1 MNLSKKL
8 KYSVLLPI
16 IAFMSVAIALCAC
29 IGIKGADVGTTAEA
43 ESTTMTITPTDQPG
57 HTHDGMYFETDLNAS
72 FAANQ
77 TLSDVTYVTN
87 SYFPGIQIIKYGV
100 IEVDSGT
107 GDIISKIEKP
117 SVTGLVLYEEWYKTS
132 RTKGDGSGTIEYY
145 VTQKYH
151 YDISGGTYY
160 LSADLNFSQNYVN
173 SLPIYVNG
181 EAKICLNGH
190 TLTLLEDTQFEVMSG
205 GITLCGCDSDG
216 DGVRGKVI
224 TSAKKLIYSSDIRY
238 RITVSL
244 QNVDI
249 ECQTNFSYWD
259 RYHYMMIAIQFGDF
273 NMSNVNFTYTGT
285 KDSKLD
291 KIIFLDI
298 ASFKDLDTELNNVSV
313 GENVSVD
320 SNFYFKSGPAI
331 NMNGYNNSDPIFV
344 KPYEIRVGTVV
355 AENATDAM
363 VEIYDCDPYVDLGR
377 ETNVVAIIPW
387 GIEVT
392 LNNVSLDAVDGGG
405 ALSQTDLRDVAMTT
419 IYLKA
424 NDGYLLPIS
433 LALPSGLVYTV
444 SEDKLTATIS
454 GKPTDDQVQSYNGTP
469 IAVTVN
475 GKEDVEP
482 HIHDGITFDRV
493 MDADLL
499 GSLGTGWDETTSKDY
514 KILTAGNYFLNS
526 GNVSLTADIRIFG
539 QVNICLNGNNIVCG
553 EYRFV
558 LAGNASLNIYGC
570 NGGAFVKNGYSI
582 FAYNAGTSLGV
593 HGGNAGRIVTVNPI
607 DVSGYT
613 GTVNVMFRNLT
624 SGTTVLTNG
633 TKDNLSL
640 INAGSF
646 DIREE
651 GGNVV
656 VYVYGSVTI
665 TLVGIELADGNTGA
679 LVQTNL
685 LGAMTPV
692 IVKASDGKFLPDSVS
707 TKNGIVYTKNED
719 GTATISGT
727 PSGDVSYALAAFD
740 SADGHVHDG
749 VTFGTALT
757 LEYLNNCAGRIDAG
771 NYYLAEDITW
781 YGSLYI
787 NDAVNICLN
796 GNKFRCVCTDNIIYV
811 GSTGTLGIYGC
822 CGGELTN
829 SDNSYQDLF
838 YVEGKFNLF
847 GGTVSS
853 IREKVINLT
862 NGASFTMT
870 GGSVINNYTSTENI
884 NIEQQVSVYANSGSA
899 VKITNGTVKGKL
911 YVWNAIDL
919 DGYAG
924 EAIPLYNGNIT
935 TGCVLANNAVNADV
949 ISLINDGYMQD
960 YVADNK
966 TIIAAGA
973 YTVTINLVNA
983 KLASTSEGA
992 LYQKV
997 KVGEHFKPVKLDILG
1012 NYETASFDE
1021 TYFNFNLSEDGT
1033 VATIMPTENTVS
1045 YPNQYYIKV
1054 VASIPHKHNDITF
1067 TALNSDE
1074 VYNSFNNGGN
1084 YYLTSDVYWDS
1095 NYSAFT
1101 VRNNLSIC
1109 LNGYSITIRGMY
1121 PQIMVAD
1128 GATLRIF
1135 DCDESGKGSIQFYRE
1150 YVSDTSS
1157 LYDTSA
1163 INIGYGLLEIYG
1175 GTFLFTYDNYVI
1187 GGINVG
1193 GMSNDGGET
1202 WVYGNIA
1209 VYGGNLKNFL
1219 NSDGYCI
1226 RGNFANNN
1234 IKISG
1239 GTLGNVYVKSA
1250 IEAEG
1255 YDGNALSVYYGGI
1268 SNGVTVLKNSTVDK
1282 LNLLNDGC
1290 FAKQSGTDVIAVP
1303 PKTVTVTLEHASAT
1317 DEALLTQ
1324 TVGGRITDIVIT
1336 AEDGYVLPATLD
1348 IGYGLTYTLA
1358 PDGLTATISGEP
1370 TADTTI
1376 TVTCVVADSRTPVD
1390 IPSAGSKDYTGE
1402 TLISDLVDTE
1412 LYTVTTNAGGIVA
1425 GEYDVVLTLKDNTSY
1440 RWATGDADDAV
1451 RTIKF
1456 VINKATNEWTTALDM
1471 ADWTYGTT
1479 ASDPV
1484 AEAKFGTVVF
1494 TYATAQ
1500 DGTYSN
1506 VKPVNAGTYRV
1517 KATVEGT
1524 DNYTALIDMKSFV
1537 IATVKVAKP
1546 VADTTVF
1553 TYDGTEKTY
1562 TVAANDAYTVSG
1574 NKQTNAGTHTV
1585 TVTLNDKDNYEW
1597 ADNTTADVTFD
1608 FVINKANVEVPSA
1621 GRKKYTGSTLVSD
1634 LADTELYTVTT
1645 NEGGTEAGE
1654 YDVVLTLVDSGNY
1667 KWVDGTETADKTVKF
1682 VIYKAYTVTITT
1694 IATLKDGSGAL
1705 VQEVSEGD
1713 PIVDVILINTAH
1725 DGFAETNAEF
1735 DGTGLTYTR
1744 NSNGTVTISGTPV
1757 KDVTV
1762 TITMIHSHDRW
1773 TFVNY
1778 LTNANFTDFLY
1789 NVKDEPAISGAYCL
1803 AEDITITEDMLDS
1816 YKRAK
1821 VYANDDLAL
1830 CLNGHTITVGAR
1842 PLIIDFYD
1850 PSKVFSIYD
1859 CSDEA
1864 TGKITGSSTSTA
1876 GGMQASS
1883 ATVLQIGISAH
1894 VEMYGGTIENT
1905 GTSRQSY
1912 AVYATGDGVFGIHGG
1927 SIVVPS
1933 NANYSIVSSADIGIY
1948 GGSIGGTVYATGTID
1963 ANGYTGDPIKI
1974 KYNSY
1979 TDGKVLAYNNGDIN
1993 ILSLVESFYG
2003 EIKVIDNNIVMGFFY
2018 RVILN
2023 LYGVEIVPGEG
2034 QTTDELQN
2042 QDDFLRGPIKPVTV
2056 KAKEGFILPETID
2069 ALNGISY
2076 AYDAETKTAVISG
2089 TPTEGVQ
2096 WIDYTIRAK
2105 LTPPTV
2111 SGETGYSGEFDN
2123 ASHDISITASHVNS
2137 SVTFTYTWYKV
2148 EDEIRT
2154 LVAGTYSTLGVK
2166 NVPQSGTYICQ
2177 VIAKA
2182 EGCESDPVDSAPI
2195 TVSITPLDYDIAHVT
2210 FESATVVYDGQA
2222 HSLTITGDLP
2232 KGIDGEWLTV
2242 SYTGSATSVSQGAV
2256 TVTATFAT
2264 DSVNYNVPEA
2274 KTATITITQA
2284 TNEWTATLVLDDLT
2298 YGSTFNPTASAKFG
2312 EVVFAY
2318 ATEENGVYESAKP
2331 VNAGTYWVKAT
2342 VAETADYTGLTAKKS
2357 FVIDTVKVAKPEA
2370 DSTAFTY
2377 DGTEKTYTVASNAAY
2392 SVSNNTRTLAGSQT
2406 VTVALHDKDN
2416 YEWTDGT
2423 TTDVTFDFVIAKAVV
2438 DVPSAGSKEYTGSLL
2453 QSDIADTADYTVTK
2467 NDGGTSVGYYD
2478 VVVELIDN
2486 GNYKWN
2492 DDGEDVAE
2500 RTIQFRITKKL
2511 NRFTVELSMDNWTY
2525 SETAKEPSATALI
2538 GTVAFTYSNEEN
2550 GTYSDTKPSAA
2561 GTYWVKATVAE
2572 TADYTGL
2579 TAKKSFVIDTVK
2591 VTKPAKDTSVF
2602 SYNGAEQTYVVA
2614 ANDAYTVSGNKQT
2627 NAGNHTVTIA
2637 LIDKNNY
2644 EWTTAGNSDDLTY
2657 AFNIGKIDY
2666 DMSGITFENGTAE
2679 YDGQAHSLTITG
2691 DLPKGID
2698 GEWLTVSYTGSA
2710 TSVSQGAVTV
2720 TATFA
2725 TDSLNY
2731 NVPEVK
2737 TATITITQATN
2748 AWTTSLDMA
2757 DWTYGTTAS
2766 DPVAEAKFGTVVFT
2780 YATAQDGTYSNV
2792 KPVNAGTYWVKATV
2806 AETADYTGLTA
2817 KKSFVIDT
2825 VKVTK
2830 PAENT
2835 TVFTYNK
2842 AEQTYAVTPNADYT
2856 VSNNK
2861 RTNAGSQIV
2870 SVALNDKDNYVWAD
2884 GTTTD
2889 VTFTFTINKAA
2900 VEIPSA
2906 GSKDYTGER
2915 LISDLV
2921 DTELYVVTTNNG
2933 GTNAGEYDVLLTL
2946 ADDDNYKWVTGNAD
2960 DAVRTIKFVIN
2971 KATNEWTTALDMAD
2985 WTYGTT
2991 ASDPVAEAKF
3001 GTLVFTYA
3009 TAQDGTYS
3017 NVKPV
3022 NAGTYWVKATVE
3034 GTDNYTALID
3044 TKSFVIATVKVAKPV
3059 ADTTVFTYD
3068 GTEKTYT
3075 VAANDAYTVSGN
3087 KQTNAGT
3094 HTVTV
3099 TLNDKDNY
3107 EWADNTTA
3115 DVEFTFTINKA
3126 QIAKPEADSTVFT
3139 YNKAEQTY
3147 AVAVNALYTVS
3158 NDKRTNAGSQ
3168 TVTVALIDA
3177 DNYEWADGTTA
3188 DVEFTFTINKAVY
3201 DMSNVTFAD
3210 KSIKVDGN
3218 AQNIVICGTLPEGV
3232 TVRYEGNGKTEPGV
3246 YTVTAIFTGDADNY
3260 EAIANKTA
3268 TLTVL
3273 SAGMSESVPGND
3285 TDKPDAIIESDN
3297 GFDPNFE
3304 LVVEEIT
3311 TKESVNKVIKK
3322 NEVIEKA
3329 YEVTLKSDGVVVQP
3343 DGTLTVKLLLPE
3355 TLRGKEFRIIS
3366 SENGEN
3372 LQETEYT
3379 IEGDYVVFTTD
3390 RIAEF
3395 SFVSERDDAS
3405 SLLWLIILLSILLLL
3420 EILLAI
3426 YKINKDRKDNREIR
3440 TYAIAPFVL
3449 AAAFPQAQ
3457 VIAVIVLAILD
3468 IICGAYDAYLYL
3480 RRKREPEED

>member
-16 IAFMSVAIALCAC
+16 IAFMAVAIALCAC
-29 IGIKGADVGTTAEA
+29 IGIKGADVGMTAEA
-43 ESTTMTITPTDQPG
+43 ASMTITPTEQPG

-100 IEVDSGT
+100 IEVDSST
-107 GDIISKIEKP
+107 GEIRTQIEKP

-160 LSADLNFSQNYVN
+160 LSANLNFSQNYIN

-249 ECQTNFSYWD
+249 ECKTNFSYWD

-298 ASFKDLDTELNNVSV
+298 ASFKDLDTELNNASV

-320 SNFYFKSGPAI
+320 SNFYFQSGPAI
-331 NMNGYNNSDPIFV
+331 NMDGYNNSNPIFV
-344 KPYEIRVGTVV
+344 KPREIRVGTVV
-355 AENATDAM
+355 AENATDDM

-392 LNNVSLDAVDGGG
+392 LNDKVSLDAVDGGG
-405 ALSQTDLRDVAMTT
+405 DLIQTGLRDVPMTI

-424 NDGYLLPIS
+424 NDGYQLPMS
-433 LALPSGLVYTV
+433 LALPMGLVYTV

-475 GKEDVEP
+475 GQEYVEP

-493 MDADLL
+493 MDAALL
-499 GSLGTGWDETTSKDY
+499 GSLSTGMDETTSRDY

-526 GNVSLTADIRIFG
+526 GDVSLTADIRISG

-558 LAGNASLNIYGC
+558 LAANASLNIYGC

-582 FAYNAGTSLGV
+582 FADNAGTSLGV

-607 DVSGYT
+607 DVRGYT
-613 GTVNVMFRNLT
+613 GKVNVMFRNLT

-665 TLVGIELADGNTGA
+665 TLVGIELAGDNSGA

-685 LGAMTPV
+685 LGEMTPV
-692 IVKASDGKFLPDSVS
+692 KVKAIDGKYLPDSVS
-707 TKNGIVYTKNED
+707 TKNGIVYTNNGD

-757 LEYLNNCAGRIDAG
+757 LEYLNNRGGYIDAG

-796 GNKFRCVCTDNIIYV
+796 GNKFRYACTGDSIRV
-811 GSTGTLGIYGC
+811 GSAGTLGIYGC

-829 SDNSYQDLF
+829 SDNSYQYLF
-838 YVEGKFNLF
+838 YVEGGGKFNLF

-853 IREKVINLT
+853 IREQVINLT

-870 GGSVINNYTSTENI
+870 GGSVINNYTSTESI
-884 NIEQQVSVYANSGSA
+884 NMEQQVSVYANSGSA

-997 KVGEHFKPVKLDILG
+997 KVGEPFKPVKLDILG
-1012 NYETASFDE
+1012 NYDETASEIDG
-1021 TYFNFNLSEDGT
+1021 TYFKFNLNEDGT

-1067 TALNSDE
+1067 TALNSDD

-1135 DCDESGKGSIQFYRE
+1135 DCNESGKGSIRFYRE

-1157 LYDTSA
+1157 YIDPSA

-1175 GTFLFTYDNYVI
+1175 GTFLFTYENYVI

-1226 RGNFANNN
+1226 RGYFANNN

-1239 GTLGNVYVKSA
+1239 GTLGKVYVKSA
-1250 IEAEG
+1250 IEADG

-1282 LNLLNDGC
+1282 LNLLNDGYY
-1290 FAKQSGTDVIAVP
+1290 AKQSGTDVIAVL
-1303 PKTVTVTLEHASAT
+1303 PKTVTVTLEHATVT

-1348 IGYGLTYTLA
+1348 IGHGLTYTLA

-1370 TADTTI
+1370 TEDTMI
-1376 TVTCVVADSRTPVD
+1376 TVTCEVADSRTPVD

-1440 RWATGDADDAV
+1440 KWATGDADDAV

-1456 VINKATNEWTTALDM
+1456 VINKATNEWTTAFDM

-1479 ASDPV
+1479 ASDPI
-1484 AEAKFGTVVF
+1484 ASAKFGTVVF

-1506 VKPVNAGTYRV
+1506 VKPVNAGTYWV

-1524 DNYTALIDMKSFV
+1524 DNYTALTDTKSFV

-1574 NKQTNAGTHTV
+1574 NKQTNAGTHMV
-1585 TVTLNDKDNYEW
+1585 TVTLNDKVNYEW
-1597 ADNTTADVTFD
+1597 ADNTTADVEFTFT
-1608 FVINKANVEVPSA
+1608 INKAV
-1621 GRKKYTGSTLVSD
+1621 
-1634 LADTELYTVTT
+1634 
-1645 NEGGTEAGE
+1645 
-1654 YDVVLTLVDSGNY
+1654 YDMSG
-1667 KWVDGTETADKTVKF
+1667 
-1682 VIYKAYTVTITT
+1682 ITF
-1694 IATLKDGSGAL
+1694 
-1705 VQEVSEGD
+1705 E
-1713 PIVDVILINTAH
+1713 
-1725 DGFAETNAEF
+1725 
-1735 DGTGLTYTR
+1735 
-1744 NSNGTVTISGTPV
+1744 NGT
-1757 KDVTV
+1757 
-1762 TITMIHSHDRW
+1762 
-1773 TFVNY
+1773 
-1778 LTNANFTDFLY
+1778 
-1789 NVKDEPAISGAYCL
+1789 
-1803 AEDITITEDMLDS
+1803 AE
-1816 YKRAK
+1816 
-1821 VYANDDLAL
+1821 
-1830 CLNGHTITVGAR
+1830 
-1842 PLIIDFYD
+1842 
-1850 PSKVFSIYD
+1850 
-1859 CSDEA
+1859 
-1864 TGKITGSSTSTA
+1864 
-1876 GGMQASS
+1876 
-1883 ATVLQIGISAH
+1883 
-1894 VEMYGGTIENT
+1894 
-1905 GTSRQSY
+1905 
-1912 AVYATGDGVFGIHGG
+1912 
-1927 SIVVPS
+1927 
-1933 NANYSIVSSADIGIY
+1933 
-1948 GGSIGGTVYATGTID
+1948 
-1963 ANGYTGDPIKI
+1963 
-1974 KYNSY
+1974 
-1979 TDGKVLAYNNGDIN
+1979 
-1993 ILSLVESFYG
+1993 
-2003 EIKVIDNNIVMGFFY
+2003 
-2018 RVILN
+2018 
-2023 LYGVEIVPGEG
+2023 
-2034 QTTDELQN
+2034 
-2042 QDDFLRGPIKPVTV
+2042 
-2056 KAKEGFILPETID
+2056 
-2069 ALNGISY
+2069 
-2076 AYDAETKTAVISG
+2076 
-2089 TPTEGVQ
+2089 
-2096 WIDYTIRAK
+2096 
-2105 LTPPTV
+2105 
-2111 SGETGYSGEFDN
+2111 
-2123 ASHDISITASHVNS
+2123 
-2137 SVTFTYTWYKV
+2137 
-2148 EDEIRT
+2148 
-2154 LVAGTYSTLGVK
+2154 
-2166 NVPQSGTYICQ
+2166 
-2177 VIAKA
+2177 
-2182 EGCESDPVDSAPI
+2182 
-2195 TVSITPLDYDIAHVT
+2195 
-2210 FESATVVYDGQA
+2210 YDGQA
-2222 HSLTITGDLP
+2222 HSLTISGTLPTGLD
-2232 KGIDGEWLTV
+2232 GITVTV
-2242 SYTGSATSVSQGAV
+2242 SYTGSATSVSEGAV

-2284 TNEWTATLVLDDLT
+2284 TNAWTATLVLDDLT

-2377 DGTEKTYTVASNAAY
+2377 DGTEKTYTVATNAAY

-2406 VTVALHDKDN
+2406 VTVALNDKDN

-2486 GNYKWN
+2486 GNFKWN

-2500 RTIQFRITKKL
+2500 RTIQFLITKKL

-2525 SETAKEPSATALI
+2525 GETAKEPSATALI

-2561 GTYWVKATVAE
+2561 GTYWVKAVVAE
-2572 TADYTGL
+2572 TEDYEPL
-2579 TAKKSFVIDTVK
+2579 EAKKSFTIYTVK
-2591 VTKPAKDTSVF
+2591 VNEPAKDTSVF

-2614 ANDAYTVSGNKQT
+2614 ANDAYTVSSNKQT

-2657 AFNIGKIDY
+2657 AFNIGKNDY

-2679 YDGQAHSLTITG
+2679 YDGQAHSLTISGTLPTG
-2691 DLPKGID
+2691 LDGITV
-2698 GEWLTVSYTGSA
+2698 TVSYTGSA

-2725 TDSLNY
+2725 TDSVNY

-2748 AWTTSLDMA
+2748 EWTTALDMAGWSYGNTASDPVAEAEFGAVAFAYATEENGVYESAKPVNAGTYWVKATVAETADYTGLTAKKSFVIDTVKVAKPVADTMVFTYNKAEQTYAVTPNADYTVSNNKRTNAGSQIVTVALNDKVNYEWADNTTADVTFTFTINKAAVEIPSAGSKDYTGERLVSDLVDTELYVVTTNNGGTNAGEYDVLLTLADDGNYKWATGNAYDAVRTIKFVINKVTNEWTTSLDMA

-2806 AETADYTGLTA
+2806 
-2817 KKSFVIDT
+2817 
-2825 VKVTK
+2825 
-2830 PAENT
+2830 
-2835 TVFTYNK
+2835 
-2842 AEQTYAVTPNADYT
+2842 
-2856 VSNNK
+2856 
-2861 RTNAGSQIV
+2861 
-2870 SVALNDKDNYVWAD
+2870 
-2884 GTTTD
+2884 
-2889 VTFTFTINKAA
+2889 
-2900 VEIPSA
+2900 
-2906 GSKDYTGER
+2906 
-2915 LISDLV
+2915 
-2921 DTELYVVTTNNG
+2921 
-2933 GTNAGEYDVLLTL
+2933 
-2946 ADDDNYKWVTGNAD
+2946 
-2960 DAVRTIKFVIN
+2960 
-2971 KATNEWTTALDMAD
+2971 
-2985 WTYGTT
+2985 
-2991 ASDPVAEAKF
+2991 
-3001 GTLVFTYA
+3001 
-3009 TAQDGTYS
+3009 
-3017 NVKPV
+3017 
-3022 NAGTYWVKATVE
+3022 E

-3044 TKSFVIATVKVAKPV
+3044 TKSFVIATVKVAKP
-3059 ADTTVFTYD
+3059 
-3068 GTEKTYT
+3068 
-3075 VAANDAYTVSGN
+3075 
-3087 KQTNAGT
+3087 
-3094 HTVTV
+3094 
-3099 TLNDKDNY
+3099 
-3107 EWADNTTA
+3107 
-3115 DVEFTFTINKA
+3115 
-3126 QIAKPEADSTVFT
+3126 EADSTVFT

-3147 AVAVNALYTVS
+3147 AVAGNALYTVS
-3158 NDKRTNAGSQ
+3158 GNKQTNAGTH
-3168 TVTVALIDA
+3168 TVTVALNNKV
-3177 DNYEWADGTTA
+3177 NYEWADNTTA

-3210 KSIKVDGN
+3210 KSIKADGN
-3218 AQNIVICGTLPEGV
+3218 AQNIVIGGTLPEGV

-3297 GFDPNFE
+3297 GLDPNLE

-3379 IEGDYVVFTTD
+3379 IEGDYVVFSTD

-3457 VIAVIVLAILD
+3457 VTAVIVLAILD
-3468 IICGAYDAYLYL
+3468 VICGAYDAYLYL
-3480 RRKREPEED
+3480 RRKREPEEELEDTSEDDARNDMLAALADGANFETMNQPNVEMDADLKVVMGMAKASSHKLDISKKKIADHLKAKFGDSVEVNNHPNYTKTNLPLSDNHYVLNGVQSNGRTGRVCFVYVYELEGGKMFLLVKTNAEHAAEIMAKHPQVMRSRFPRNGEWYSVIIDESFRSDDEVYEIVDKAKAVCERK

>member
-16 IAFMSVAIALCAC
+16 IAFMAVAIALCAC
-29 IGIKGADVGTTAEA
+29 IGIKGADVGMTAEA
-43 ESTTMTITPTDQPG
+43 ASTTMTITPTEQLG

-87 SYFPGIQIIKYGV
+87 SYFSGIQIIKYGV

-160 LSADLNFSQNYVN
+160 LSADLNFSQNYIN

-259 RYHYMMIAIQFGDF
+259 RHQYMMIAIQFGDF
-273 NMSNVNFTYTGT
+273 NMSNVNFKYTGT
-285 KDSKLD
+285 KDSTLD

-320 SNFYFKSGPAI
+320 SNFYFQSGPAI
-331 NMNGYNNSDPIFV
+331 NMDGYNNSNPIFV
-344 KPYEIRVGTVV
+344 KPREIRVGTVV
-355 AENATDAM
+355 AENATDDM
-363 VEIYDCDPYVDLGR
+363 VEIYDRAPYVDLGR
-377 ETNVVAIIPW
+377 GTDVVAIIPW

-424 NDGYLLPIS
+424 NDGYQLPIS

-514 KILTAGNYFLNS
+514 KILIAGNYFLNS

-582 FAYNAGTSLGV
+582 FADNAGTSLGV

-665 TLVGIELADGNTGA
+665 TLVGIELADDNTGA

-685 LGAMTPV
+685 LGEMTPV
-692 IVKASDGKFLPDSVS
+692 KVKAIDGKFLPDSVS
-707 TKNGIVYTKNED
+707 PKNGIVYTNNGD

-749 VTFGTALT
+749 VRFGTALT
-757 LEYLNNCAGRIDAG
+757 LEYLNSCAGYIAAG

-796 GNKFRCVCTDNIIYV
+796 GNKFRYACTGDSIYV

-829 SDNSYQDLF
+829 SDNAYQYLF
-838 YVEGKFNLF
+838 YVEGGKFNLF

-862 NGASFTMT
+862 YGASFTMT
-870 GGSVINNYTSTENI
+870 GGSVINNYTSTEYI

-911 YVWNAIDL
+911 YVWDAIDL

-924 EAIPLYNGNIT
+924 EAIPLYNANLT

-1012 NYETASFDE
+1012 NYDETASEIDG
-1021 TYFNFNLSEDGT
+1021 TYFKFNLNDDGT

-1067 TALNSDE
+1067 TALNSDD

-1135 DCDESGKGSIQFYRE
+1135 DCNESGKGSIRFYRE

-1157 LYDTSA
+1157 YIDPSA

-1175 GTFLFTYDNYVI
+1175 GTFLFTYENYVI

-1226 RGNFANNN
+1226 RGYFANNN

-1239 GTLGNVYVKSA
+1239 GTLGKVYVKSA
-1250 IEAEG
+1250 IEADG

-1282 LNLLNDGC
+1282 LNLLNDGY
-1290 FAKQSGTDVIAVP
+1290 FAKQSGTDVIAVL
-1303 PKTVTVTLEHASAT
+1303 PKTVTVTLEHATVT
-1317 DEALLTQ
+1317 DAALLTQ

-1370 TADTTI
+1370 TEDTTI
-1376 TVTCVVADSRTPVD
+1376 TVTCEVADSRTPVD

-1440 RWATGDADDAV
+1440 KWATGDADDAV

-1456 VINKATNEWTTALDM
+1456 VINKATNAWTTSLDM
-1471 ADWTYGTT
+1471 AGWTYGNT

-1484 AEAKFGTVVF
+1484 AEAEFGAVAF
-1494 TYATAQ
+1494 AYATTK
-1500 DGTYSN
+1500 DGVYESA
-1506 VKPVNAGTYRV
+1506 KPVNAGTYWV

-1524 DNYTALIDMKSFV
+1524 DNYTALIDTKSFV

-1553 TYDGTEKTY
+1553 AYDGTEKTY
-1562 TVAANDAYTVSG
+1562 TVAANDAYTVS
-1574 NKQTNAGTHTV
+1574 NNTRTPAGSQTV
-1585 TVTLNDKDNYEW
+1585 TVALNDKVNYEW
-1597 ADNTTADVTFD
+1597 ADNTTADVEFTFT
-1608 FVINKANVEVPSA
+1608 INKAV
-1621 GRKKYTGSTLVSD
+1621 
-1634 LADTELYTVTT
+1634 
-1645 NEGGTEAGE
+1645 
-1654 YDVVLTLVDSGNY
+1654 YDMSG
-1667 KWVDGTETADKTVKF
+1667 
-1682 VIYKAYTVTITT
+1682 ITF
-1694 IATLKDGSGAL
+1694 
-1705 VQEVSEGD
+1705 E
-1713 PIVDVILINTAH
+1713 
-1725 DGFAETNAEF
+1725 
-1735 DGTGLTYTR
+1735 
-1744 NSNGTVTISGTPV
+1744 NGT
-1757 KDVTV
+1757 
-1762 TITMIHSHDRW
+1762 
-1773 TFVNY
+1773 
-1778 LTNANFTDFLY
+1778 
-1789 NVKDEPAISGAYCL
+1789 
-1803 AEDITITEDMLDS
+1803 AE
-1816 YKRAK
+1816 
-1821 VYANDDLAL
+1821 
-1830 CLNGHTITVGAR
+1830 
-1842 PLIIDFYD
+1842 
-1850 PSKVFSIYD
+1850 
-1859 CSDEA
+1859 
-1864 TGKITGSSTSTA
+1864 
-1876 GGMQASS
+1876 
-1883 ATVLQIGISAH
+1883 
-1894 VEMYGGTIENT
+1894 
-1905 GTSRQSY
+1905 
-1912 AVYATGDGVFGIHGG
+1912 
-1927 SIVVPS
+1927 
-1933 NANYSIVSSADIGIY
+1933 
-1948 GGSIGGTVYATGTID
+1948 
-1963 ANGYTGDPIKI
+1963 
-1974 KYNSY
+1974 
-1979 TDGKVLAYNNGDIN
+1979 
-1993 ILSLVESFYG
+1993 
-2003 EIKVIDNNIVMGFFY
+2003 
-2018 RVILN
+2018 
-2023 LYGVEIVPGEG
+2023 
-2034 QTTDELQN
+2034 
-2042 QDDFLRGPIKPVTV
+2042 
-2056 KAKEGFILPETID
+2056 
-2069 ALNGISY
+2069 
-2076 AYDAETKTAVISG
+2076 
-2089 TPTEGVQ
+2089 
-2096 WIDYTIRAK
+2096 
-2105 LTPPTV
+2105 
-2111 SGETGYSGEFDN
+2111 
-2123 ASHDISITASHVNS
+2123 
-2137 SVTFTYTWYKV
+2137 
-2148 EDEIRT
+2148 
-2154 LVAGTYSTLGVK
+2154 
-2166 NVPQSGTYICQ
+2166 
-2177 VIAKA
+2177 
-2182 EGCESDPVDSAPI
+2182 
-2195 TVSITPLDYDIAHVT
+2195 
-2210 FESATVVYDGQA
+2210 YDGQA
-2222 HSLTITGDLP
+2222 HSLTISGTLPTGLD
-2232 KGIDGEWLTV
+2232 GITVTV

-2264 DSVNYNVPEA
+2264 DSVNYNIPEA
-2274 KTATITITQA
+2274 KTATIIITQA
-2284 TNEWTATLVLDDLT
+2284 TNAWTTSLDMAGWT
-2298 YGSTFNPTASAKFG
+2298 YGNTASDPVAEAEFG
-2312 EVVFAY
+2312 AVAFAY
-2318 ATEENGVYESAKP
+2318 ATTEDGTYSNVKP

-2377 DGTEKTYTVASNAAY
+2377 DGNEKTYTVASNAAY
-2392 SVSNNTRTLAGSQT
+2392 SVSNNKRTNAGSQI
-2406 VTVALHDKDN
+2406 VTVALNDKDN
-2416 YEWTDGT
+2416 YVWADGT

-2438 DVPSAGSKEYTGSLL
+2438 DVPSAGSKEYTGERLV
-2453 QSDIADTADYTVTK
+2453 SDLVDTELYVVTT
-2467 NDGGTSVGYYD
+2467 NNGGTSVGYYD
-2478 VVVELIDN
+2478 VVVKLIDN

-2500 RTIQFRITKKL
+2500 RTIQFLITKKL

-2525 SETAKEPSATALI
+2525 GETAKEPSATALI
-2538 GTVAFTYSNEEN
+2538 GTLAFTYSNEEN

-2561 GTYWVKATVAE
+2561 GTYWVKAAVAE
-2572 TADYTGL
+2572 TEDYEPL
-2579 TAKKSFVIDTVK
+2579 EAKKSFTIYTVK
-2591 VTKPAKDTSVF
+2591 VNEPAKDTSVF

-2614 ANDAYTVSGNKQT
+2614 ANDAYTVIGNKQT

-2679 YDGQAHSLTITG
+2679 YDGQAHSLTISGTLPTG
-2691 DLPKGID
+2691 LDGITV
-2698 GEWLTVSYTGSA
+2698 TVSYTGSA

-2725 TDSLNY
+2725 TDSVNY
-2731 NVPEVK
+2731 NIPEAK
-2737 TATITITQATN
+2737 TATIIITQATN

-2757 DWTYGTTAS
+2757 GWTYGNTAS
-2766 DPVAEAKFGTVVFT
+2766 DPVAEAEFGAVAFA
-2780 YATAQDGTYSNV
+2780 YATTEDGVYENA

-2830 PAENT
+2830 PEADST
-2835 TVFTYNK
+2835 AFTYDGTEK
-2842 AEQTYAVTPNADYT
+2842 TYTVASNAAYT
-2856 VSNNK
+2856 VSNNT
-2861 RTNAGSQIV
+2861 RTLAGSQTV
-2870 SVALNDKDNYVWAD
+2870 TVALNDKDNYVWAD

-2889 VTFTFTINKAA
+2889 VTFTFTINKAT
-2900 VEIPSA
+2900 VDIPSA

-2915 LISDLV
+2915 LVSDLV
-2921 DTELYVVTTNNG
+2921 DTELYTVTTNNG

-2946 ADDDNYKWVTGNAD
+2946 ADDGNYKWATGNAD

-2971 KATNEWTTALDMAD
+2971 KATNAWTTSLDMAG
-2985 WTYGTT
+2985 WTYGNT
-2991 ASDPVAEAKF
+2991 ASDPVAEAEF
-3001 GTLVFTYA
+3001 GAVAFAYA
-3009 TAQDGTYS
+3009 TTKDGVYES
-3017 NVKPV
+3017 AKPV

-3059 ADTTVFTYD
+3059 ADTTVFAYD

-3087 KQTNAGT
+3087 NQTNAGT

-3126 QIAKPEADSTVFT
+3126 
-3139 YNKAEQTY
+3139 
-3147 AVAVNALYTVS
+3147 
-3158 NDKRTNAGSQ
+3158 
-3168 TVTVALIDA
+3168 
-3177 DNYEWADGTTA
+3177 
-3188 DVEFTFTINKAVY
+3188 VY

-3210 KSIKVDGN
+3210 KSIKADGN
-3218 AQNIVICGTLPEGV
+3218 AQNIVIGGTLPEGV

-3285 TDKPDAIIESDN
+3285 TDKPDVIIESDN
-3297 GFDPNFE
+3297 GLDPNFE

-3457 VIAVIVLAILD
+3457 VTAVIVLAILD
-3468 IICGAYDAYLYL
+3468 VICGAYDAYLYL
-3480 RRKREPEED
+3480 RRKREPEEELEDTSEDDARNDMLAALADGANFETMNQPNVEMDADLKVVMGMAKASSHKLDMSKKKIADHLKAKFGDSVEVNNHPNYTKTNLPLSDNHYVLNGVQSNGRTGRVCFVYVYELEGGKMFLLVKTNAEHAAEIMAKHPQVMRSRFPRNGEWYSVIIDESFRSDDEVYEIVDKAKAVCERK

>member
-8 KYSVLLPI
+8 KYLVLLPI
-16 IAFMSVAIALCAC
+16 IAFMAVAIALCAC

-43 ESTTMTITPTDQPG
+43 ASHTSDRTYNKSLVYTRLTDTTATMTITPTEQSG

-72 FAANQ
+72 FAVNQ
-77 TLSDVTYVTN
+77 NLSDVTYVTN

-107 GDIISKIEKP
+107 GDIISTIEKP

-132 RTKGDGSGTIEYY
+132 RAIGDGSGTKEYY

-160 LSADLNFSQNYVN
+160 LSEDLDFSQNYVN

-181 EAKICLNGH
+181 TATICLNGH

-216 DGVRGKVI
+216 DGVRGNVI
-224 TSAKKLIYSSDIRY
+224 TSAKKLIYSNVIY

-249 ECQTNFSYWD
+249 ECQTNFSYWS
-259 RYHYMMIAIQFGDF
+259 RYHYMMIAIQCGDF

-285 KDSKLD
+285 KDSDLD
-291 KIIFLDI
+291 KIVFLDI
-298 ASFKDLDTELNNVSV
+298 ASFKEFDTELNNASV

-320 SNFYFKSGPAI
+320 SNFYFRTGPAI

-344 KPYEIRVGTVV
+344 QPREIRVGTVI
-355 AENATDAM
+355 AENATDDM
-363 VEIYDCDPYVDLGR
+363 VEIYNCGSYVDLERG
-377 ETNVVAIIPW
+377 TDVVAIIPW

-424 NDGYLLPIS
+424 NDGYQLPIS

-475 GKEDVEP
+475 GKEYVEP
-482 HIHDGITFDRV
+482 HIHDGITFDLV

-499 GSLGTGWDETTSKDY
+499 GSLGTGWDETTSKEY

-526 GNVSLTADIRIFG
+526 GHVSLTADIRIFG

-570 NGGAFVKNGYSI
+570 NGGAFVKDGYSI
-582 FAYNAGTSLGV
+582 FADNAGTSLGV

-633 TKDNLSL
+633 TQGNLSL

-665 TLVGIELADGNTGA
+665 TLVDIELVDGNTGA

-692 IVKASDGKFLPDSVS
+692 IVKAIDGKFLPDRVS
-707 TKNGIVYTKNED
+707 TKNGIVYTNNGD

-740 SADGHVHDG
+740 SADGHVHDE

-757 LEYLNNCAGRIDAG
+757 LEYLNDCAGYIEAG
-771 NYYLAEDITW
+771 DYYLAEDITW

-787 NDAVNICLN
+787 NDGVNICLN
-796 GNKFRCVCTDNIIYV
+796 GNKFRYACTGDRIYV

-829 SDNSYQDLF
+829 SDNFYQYLF
-838 YVEGKFNLF
+838 YVEGGKFNLF

-853 IREKVINLT
+853 TREKVINLT

-870 GGSVINNYTSTENI
+870 GGSVINNYTSTEYI

-911 YVWNAIDL
+911 YVWDAIEL
-919 DGYAG
+919 DGYVG

-997 KVGEHFKPVKLDILG
+997 KVGESFKPVTLDILG
-1012 NYETASFDE
+1012 NYKTASFDG

-1033 VATIMPTENTVS
+1033 VATITPTETAVLYS
-1045 YPNQYYIKV
+1045 NQYYIEV
-1054 VASIPHKHNDITF
+1054 VAVIPHKHNDITF
-1067 TALNSDE
+1067 TALNSDD
-1074 VYNSFNNGGN
+1074 VYNSFINGGN
-1084 YYLTSDVYWDS
+1084 YYLTSDVDWAINDS
-1095 NYSAFT
+1095 GFT
-1101 VRNNLSIC
+1101 VMNNLSIC
-1109 LNGYSITIRGMY
+1109 LNGYRITIRGMY
-1121 PQIMVAD
+1121 PQIMVAND
-1128 GATLRIF
+1128 ATLRIF
-1135 DCDESGKGSIQFYRE
+1135 DCNESGNGNGSIWFYRE

-1157 LYDTSA
+1157 IYNTSA

-1175 GTFLFTYDNYVI
+1175 GTFRCTYDNHVI

-1193 GMSNDGGET
+1193 GMSYDSVN

-1226 RGNFANNN
+1226 RGNSANNN

-1250 IEAEG
+1250 IEADG
-1255 YDGNALSVYYGGI
+1255 YDGNALSVYYDGI

-1282 LNLLNDGC
+1282 LNLLNDGYY
-1290 FAKQSGTDVIAVP
+1290 AKQSGSYVIAVP
-1303 PKTVTVTLEHASAT
+1303 PKTVTVTLEHATVT
-1317 DEALLTQ
+1317 DSALLTQ
-1324 TVGGRITDIVIT
+1324 MVGGRITDIVIT

-1376 TVTCVVADSRTPVD
+1376 TVTCEVADSRTTVD
-1390 IPSAGSKDYTGE
+1390 IPLAGSKDYTGE

-1456 VINKATNEWTTALDM
+1456 VINKATNAWTTELDI

-1500 DGTYSN
+1500 NGSYNN
-1506 VKPVNAGTYRV
+1506 VKPVNAGTYWV

-1524 DNYTALIDMKSFV
+1524 ENYTALTDTKSFV

-1553 TYDGTEKTY
+1553 TYDGTEKIY
-1562 TVAANDAYTVSG
+1562 TVAT
-1574 NKQTNAGTHTV
+1574 
-1585 TVTLNDKDNYEW
+1585 
-1597 ADNTTADVTFD
+1597 
-1608 FVINKANVEVPSA
+1608 
-1621 GRKKYTGSTLVSD
+1621 
-1634 LADTELYTVTT
+1634 
-1645 NEGGTEAGE
+1645 
-1654 YDVVLTLVDSGNY
+1654 
-1667 KWVDGTETADKTVKF
+1667 
-1682 VIYKAYTVTITT
+1682 
-1694 IATLKDGSGAL
+1694 
-1705 VQEVSEGD
+1705 
-1713 PIVDVILINTAH
+1713 
-1725 DGFAETNAEF
+1725 
-1735 DGTGLTYTR
+1735 
-1744 NSNGTVTISGTPV
+1744 
-1757 KDVTV
+1757 
-1762 TITMIHSHDRW
+1762 
-1773 TFVNY
+1773 
-1778 LTNANFTDFLY
+1778 
-1789 NVKDEPAISGAYCL
+1789 
-1803 AEDITITEDMLDS
+1803 
-1816 YKRAK
+1816 
-1821 VYANDDLAL
+1821 
-1830 CLNGHTITVGAR
+1830 
-1842 PLIIDFYD
+1842 
-1850 PSKVFSIYD
+1850 
-1859 CSDEA
+1859 
-1864 TGKITGSSTSTA
+1864 
-1876 GGMQASS
+1876 
-1883 ATVLQIGISAH
+1883 
-1894 VEMYGGTIENT
+1894 
-1905 GTSRQSY
+1905 
-1912 AVYATGDGVFGIHGG
+1912 
-1927 SIVVPS
+1927 
-1933 NANYSIVSSADIGIY
+1933 
-1948 GGSIGGTVYATGTID
+1948 
-1963 ANGYTGDPIKI
+1963 
-1974 KYNSY
+1974 
-1979 TDGKVLAYNNGDIN
+1979 
-1993 ILSLVESFYG
+1993 
-2003 EIKVIDNNIVMGFFY
+2003 
-2018 RVILN
+2018 
-2023 LYGVEIVPGEG
+2023 
-2034 QTTDELQN
+2034 
-2042 QDDFLRGPIKPVTV
+2042 
-2056 KAKEGFILPETID
+2056 
-2069 ALNGISY
+2069 
-2076 AYDAETKTAVISG
+2076 
-2089 TPTEGVQ
+2089 
-2096 WIDYTIRAK
+2096 
-2105 LTPPTV
+2105 
-2111 SGETGYSGEFDN
+2111 
-2123 ASHDISITASHVNS
+2123 
-2137 SVTFTYTWYKV
+2137 
-2148 EDEIRT
+2148 
-2154 LVAGTYSTLGVK
+2154 
-2166 NVPQSGTYICQ
+2166 
-2177 VIAKA
+2177 
-2182 EGCESDPVDSAPI
+2182 
-2195 TVSITPLDYDIAHVT
+2195 
-2210 FESATVVYDGQA
+2210 
-2222 HSLTITGDLP
+2222 
-2232 KGIDGEWLTV
+2232 
-2242 SYTGSATSVSQGAV
+2242 
-2256 TVTATFAT
+2256 
-2264 DSVNYNVPEA
+2264 
-2274 KTATITITQA
+2274 
-2284 TNEWTATLVLDDLT
+2284 
-2298 YGSTFNPTASAKFG
+2298 
-2312 EVVFAY
+2312 
-2318 ATEENGVYESAKP
+2318 
-2331 VNAGTYWVKAT
+2331 
-2342 VAETADYTGLTAKKS
+2342 
-2357 FVIDTVKVAKPEA
+2357 
-2370 DSTAFTY
+2370 
-2377 DGTEKTYTVASNAAY
+2377 NAAY
-2392 SVSNNTRTLAGSQT
+2392 AVTNDKRTNAGSQT
-2406 VTVALHDKDN
+2406 VTVALNDKDN

-2453 QSDIADTADYTVTK
+2453 QSDITDTADYTVTK

-2511 NRFTVELSMDNWTY
+2511 NHFTIELSMDNWTY
-2525 SETAKEPSATALI
+2525 GETAKEPSATALI
-2538 GTVAFTYSNEEN
+2538 GTVVFTYSNEEN

-2561 GTYWVKATVAE
+2561 GTYWVKAAVTE
-2572 TADYTGL
+2572 TEDYEPL
-2579 TAKKSFVIDTVK
+2579 EAKKSFTIYTVK
-2591 VTKPAKDTSVF
+2591 VNEPAKDTSVF

-2637 LIDKNNY
+2637 LIDKSNY
-2644 EWTTAGNSDDLTY
+2644 EWATAGNSDDLTY

-2679 YDGQAHSLTITG
+2679 YDGQAHSLTISGTLPTG
-2691 DLPKGID
+2691 LDGITV
-2698 GEWLTVSYTGSA
+2698 TVSYTGSA

-2725 TDSLNY
+2725 TDSVNY

-2737 TATITITQATN
+2737 TATITIAQVTN

-2757 DWTYGTTAS
+2757 GWTYENTAS
-2766 DPVAEAKFGTVVFT
+2766 NPVAEAKFGTVVFT
-2780 YATAQDGTYSNV
+2780 YS
-2792 KPVNAGTYWVKATV
+2792 
-2806 AETADYTGLTA
+2806 
-2817 KKSFVIDT
+2817 
-2825 VKVTK
+2825 
-2830 PAENT
+2830 
-2835 TVFTYNK
+2835 
-2842 AEQTYAVTPNADYT
+2842 
-2856 VSNNK
+2856 
-2861 RTNAGSQIV
+2861 
-2870 SVALNDKDNYVWAD
+2870 
-2884 GTTTD
+2884 
-2889 VTFTFTINKAA
+2889 
-2900 VEIPSA
+2900 
-2906 GSKDYTGER
+2906 
-2915 LISDLV
+2915 
-2921 DTELYVVTTNNG
+2921 
-2933 GTNAGEYDVLLTL
+2933 
-2946 ADDDNYKWVTGNAD
+2946 
-2960 DAVRTIKFVIN
+2960 
-2971 KATNEWTTALDMAD
+2971 
-2985 WTYGTT
+2985 
-2991 ASDPVAEAKF
+2991 
-3001 GTLVFTYA
+3001 

-3034 GTDNYTALID
+3034 GTENYTALTD

-3059 ADTTVFTYD
+3059 VDTTVFTYD
-3068 GTEKTYT
+3068 GTEKNYT

-3087 KQTNAGT
+3087 KQTNAGN
-3094 HTVTV
+3094 HTVTIA
-3099 TLNDKDNY
+3099 LIDKNNY
-3107 EWADNTTA
+3107 EWADNTMA

-3147 AVAVNALYTVS
+3147 MVAVNALYTVS

-3168 TVTVALIDA
+3168 TVTVVLIDA
-3177 DNYEWADGTTA
+3177 DNYEWEDGTTA

-3210 KSIKVDGN
+3210 KSIKADGN
-3218 AQNIVICGTLPEGV
+3218 AQNIVIGGTLPEGV

-3297 GFDPNFE
+3297 GLDPNLE
-3304 LVVEEIT
+3304 LVVGEIT

-3322 NEVIEKA
+3322 NEVIVKA

-3355 TLRGKEFRIIS
+3355 TLRGKKFRIIS

-3426 YKINKDRKDNREIR
+3426 YKINKDRKDNREIKNH
-3440 TYAIAPFVL
+3440 YAIAPFVL

-3457 VIAVIVLAILD
+3457 VTAVIVLAILNV
-3468 IICGAYDAYLYL
+3468 ICGAYDAYLYL
-3480 RRKREPEED
+3480 RRKREPEEKLEDTSEDD